1 MIDLYYWT
9 TPNGHKI
16 TLFLEET
23 GLPYAIHPINI
34 SQGDQFQADF
44 LKVSPNNKIPAIV
57 DRQPADG
64 GAPLSL
70 FESGAILLYLAEKT
84 GRFLAKDLRARQKP
98 CSGCS
103 GRWAG
108 WGRWPGRTT
117 ISTASPRR
125 RFLRHRPVRQGNRA
139 PVRRSRPAPGGPRLR
154 RRRRLQHRRHG
165 HLSVDRPAPVAGAGS
180 RRLPAP
186 AALVREHSPASGDA
200 TRLCFGGAHQ
210 SAEVASPEPACGR
223 PRGRPQAEL
232 AQPCAPH

>member
-64 GAPLSL
+64 GAPCRCS
-70 FESGAILLYLAEKT
+70 SPAPSCSISRKRPDGSSPRTCA
-84 GRFLAKDLRARQKP
+84 RARKP

-165 HLSVDRPAPVAGAGS
+165 HLSVDRPTSVAGAGS
-180 RRLPAP
+180 RRLPTP

-210 SAEVASPEPACGR
+210 SAAVAGPEPACGR
-223 PRGRPQAEL
+223 PRGRSQAEL